1 MTSKHVSVAIVG
13 GGPRGLS
20 VLERICGLPQTSWDT
35 LSIHLIDPNHP
46 GSGTHYPSQ
55 PSYLLMN
62 TIAGQVTMFRTGD
75 SNAPGRPIAG
85 PSLAEWAGVSEDT
98 YLSRGVLGRYLAH
111 CYRILRRQAPDS
123 IRIHEHRAAAE
134 TLRTLRDG
142 SWVLNLSD
150 GAIVAADFVFLTT
163 GHGTNHPTTEDQV
176 VQQFVADHRRA
187 NPRLRYI
194 RSCYPLQKLD
204 TIESGA
210 RVAVRGM
217 GLSAI
222 DAVASLTV
230 GRGGRFLPGPDGG
243 LVYRPGGDEPR
254 IHVYSRSG
262 RIFSPRAVNQKTPA
276 DVYRPSFLTADEL
289 AKLRLAHGQLD
300 FESHLLPL
308 LRADLRTAA
317 ESVGESFG
325 EPGSGISD
333 LREVESMLRQPEP
346 GRPRTLGAYQSAL
359 VDFLGVDERRAAEG
373 NLTNPVKAAA
383 DALRDLRDELRRAVE
398 HRGLTPESHQRFCRL
413 YAPMLNAV
421 AAGPPASRSREWRAL
436 FAAGILHLG
445 AGPGATARLDSQ
457 SAEFV
462 LESGQQSSP
471 PTRCD
476 VLVGASVDPFLP
488 EQDTSPLTRS
498 LLAAGHARPFTNGW
512 FQPGGFDVDTAGRLI
527 NTDGSAVPN
536 ICALG
541 HITEGA
547 HYFTNMLPAP
557 GVDSRITADAAAAV
571 QAMVDHLRTPQR
583 SPQHSTT
590 ATAPSPLKEQA

>member
-1 MTSKHVSVAIVG
+1 MGA
-13 GGPRGLS
+13 GPRGLS
-20 VLERICGLPQTSWDT
+20 VLERICGLPQIHWDS

-46 GSGTHYPSQ
+46 GSGTHHPSQ

-62 TIAGQVTMFRTGD
+62 TVAGQVTMFRTGD
-75 SNAPGRPIAG
+75 SKAAGRPISG
-85 PSLAEWAGVSEDT
+85 PSLAEWADAPENT
-98 YLSRGVLGRYLAH
+98 YLPRNVLGRYLAH
-111 CYRILRRQAPDS
+111 SYRILRRQAPDT
-123 IRIHEHRAAAE
+123 IRIHEHRATAQ
-134 TLRTLRDG
+134 TLRALRDR

-163 GHGTNHPTTEDQV
+163 GHGTNHPTTEDQS

-204 TIESGA
+204 TIEPGA

-230 GRGGRFLPGPDGG
+230 GRGGRFVPGSNGE
-243 LVYRPGGDEPR
+243 LIYRPSGDEPR

-289 AKLRLAHGQLD
+289 RNLRLTNGRLD

-308 LRADLRTAA
+308 LRAELRTAA
-317 ESVGESFG
+317 ESVG
-325 EPGSGISD
+325 GISD
-333 LREVESMLRQPEP
+333 LREVESVLRRPEP
-346 GRPRTLGAYQSAL
+346 GRARMLGEYQSAL
-359 VDFLGVDERRAAEG
+359 VDFLGTDERRAAEG
-373 NLTNPVKAAA
+373 NLRNPVKAAA
-383 DALRDLRDELRRAVE
+383 DALRDLRDELRRAIE
-398 HRGLTPESHQRFCRL
+398 HRGLTPASHQRFCQV

-436 FAAGILHLG
+436 FGSGILQLG
-445 AGPGATARLDSQ
+445 AGPGATARLDSD
-457 SAEFV
+457 SAGFV
-462 LESGQQSSP
+462 LESTLQTSP
-471 PTRCD
+471 STRCD

-498 LLAAGHARPFTNGW
+498 LLSAGHARPFANGW
-512 FQPGGFDVDTAGRLI
+512 FRPGGFDIDTAGRLI
-527 NTDGSAVPN
+527 DADGSVVPN

-541 HITEGA
+541 HITEGP

-571 QAMVDHLRTPQR
+571 QAMVDHLLGPQR

-590 ATAPSPLKEQA
+590 AAGPSPLPERQA

>member
-1 MTSKHVSVAIVG
+1 MTSKHVSIAIVG

-20 VLERICGLPQTSWDT
+20 ILERICGIPQIPWES

-55 PSYLLMN
+55 PNHLLMN
-62 TIAGQVTMFRTGD
+62 TIAGQVTVFRTGD
-75 SNAPGRPIAG
+75 SSAPGQPASG
-85 PSLAEWAGVSEDT
+85 PGLAEWAGVPENT
-98 YLSRGVLGRYLAH
+98 YLPRGVLGRYLAH
-111 CYRILRRQAPDS
+111 SYRLLRRQAPDT
-123 IRIHEHRAAAE
+123 IRVHEHRASAH
-134 TLRTLRDG
+134 TLRALRDR

-163 GHGTNHPTTEDQV
+163 GHGTNHPTEEDQA
-176 VQQFVADHRRA
+176 VQQFVADHHRA
-187 NPRLRYI
+187 NPRLRYV
-194 RSCYPLQKLD
+194 RNCYPLQKLD
-204 TIESGA
+204 TIEAGA

-230 GRGGRFLPGPDGG
+230 GRGGRFVTGADGEP
-243 LVYRPGGDEPR
+243 VYRPSGDEPR

-262 RIFSPRAVNQKTPA
+262 RVFSPRAVNQKTPA
-276 DVYRPSFLTADEL
+276 DAHRPSVLTADEL
-289 AKLRLAHGQLD
+289 RNLRRTHGQLD

-308 LRADLRTAA
+308 LRAELRAAA
-317 ESVGESFG
+317 EAVGG
-325 EPGSGISD
+325 PAD
-333 LREVESMLRQPEP
+333 LPEVDSLLRRPEP
-346 GRPRTLGAYQSAL
+346 GPPRTLGAYQSDL
-359 VDFLGVDERRAAEG
+359 VGFLATDERRAAEG
-373 NLTNPVKAAA
+373 NLKNPVKAAA
-383 DALRDLRDELRRAVE
+383 DALRDLRDELRLAVE
-398 HRGLTPESHQRFCRL
+398 HRGLTPASHQRFCRV

-436 FAAGILHLG
+436 FAAGVLHLG
-445 AGPGATARLDSQ
+445 AGPGATARLDPE

-462 LESGQQSSP
+462 LDSALQSSP
-471 PTRCD
+471 PTRFD

-488 EQDTSPLTRS
+488 EHDASPLTRS
-498 LLAAGHARPFTNGW
+498 LLSAGHARPFANGW
-512 FQPGGFDVDTAGRLI
+512 FRPGGFDVDTAGRLI
-527 NTDGSAVPN
+527 DAEGSVVPN

-571 QAMVDHLRTPQR
+571 QAMVDHLPAPQR
-583 SPQHSTT
+583 SPQ
-590 ATAPSPLKEQA
+590 QA